1 VLWLKNKEKKQNIV
15 VDATILKIY
24 SNFGR
29 DNLVQPMIQK
39 QDTDTPHFKSYILE
53 DSTYKGGGKK
63 IMMPEGVMVHKL
75 SSNENPLGFSDR
87 AKEAIINATNE
98 LSLYPDNTDI
108 RLRTAL
114 VKDFNNELSAD
125 HFVTANSGS
134 EIIDIISK
142 VFLSEGDE
150 IIVSQPCF
158 LPYTAFTRWMG
169 AKAINVPMTPDY
181 DYNLDG
187 IVSAI
192 TSKTRLIFLASPNNP
207 SGNYIPHDALKN
219 FLDKLP
225 THVIVIYDEV
235 YRHFADADD
244 YTSALPFIKEG
255 YRMIA
260 INSFSKTYG
269 LAGLRVGYCY
279 APLELS
285 NYIRKVCKP
294 FLLSSLAL
302 EGAIAALEDID
313 FVERTVALVQ
323 KERKYVLNG
332 LQELGIKHWP
342 TQGNFVLIDP
352 PMEDLKFTSVMEQQ
366 GIMVRPVG
374 VFGAPGRVRISFGV
388 RAANKA
394 MLAAIKTVLN
404 D

>member
-1 VLWLKNKEKKQNIV
+1 M
-15 VDATILKIY
+15 Y
-24 SNFGR
+24 
-29 DNLVQPMIQK
+29 
-39 QDTDTPHFKSYILE
+39 KSYIQE

-63 IMMPEGVMVHKL
+63 IVMPTGIEVHKL
-75 SSNENPLGFSDR
+75 SSNENPLGFS
-87 AKEAIINATNE
+87 KKVSLAITNAVND

-108 RLRTAL
+108 RLREAL
-114 VKDFNNELSAD
+114 SKDFKEQLDAD

-181 DYNLDG
+181 DYNLEG
-187 IVSAI
+187 ILKAI
-192 TSKTRLIFLASPNNP
+192 TAKTKMIFLASPNNP
-207 SGNYIPHDALKN
+207 SGNYIPYDVLVAFLSKVPKN
-219 FLDKLP
+219 
-225 THVIVIYDEV
+225 VIVVYDEV
-235 YRHFADADD
+235 YRHFAEASD
-244 YTSALPFIKEG
+244 YTSALPFVLEG
-255 YRMIA
+255 YNIIG

-279 APLELS
+279 APLALS

-302 EGAIAALEDID
+302 EGAIAALEDTD
-313 FVERTVALVQ
+313 FVQRTVDLVQ
-323 KERKYVLNG
+323 EERKFVLKG
-332 LQELGIKHWP
+332 LDELGIKFWP
-342 TQGNFVLIDP
+342 TEGNFVLIDP
-352 PMEDLKFTSVMEQQ
+352 PVENIDFTKFMESK

-374 VFGAPGRVRISFGV
+374 VFGAPGKVRISFGV
-388 RAANKA
+388 RKANEA
-394 MLAAIKTVLN
+394 MLAAMKELLN
-404 D
+404 NL

>member
-1 VLWLKNKEKKQNIV
+1 M
-15 VDATILKIY
+15 Y
-24 SNFGR
+24 
-29 DNLVQPMIQK
+29 
-39 QDTDTPHFKSYILE
+39 KSYIQE

-63 IMMPEGVMVHKL
+63 IVMPTGIEVHKL
-75 SSNENPLGFSDR
+75 SSNENPLGFS
-87 AKEAIINATNE
+87 KKVSLAITNAVND

-108 RLRTAL
+108 RLREAL
-114 VKDFNNELSAD
+114 SKDFKEQLDAD

-181 DYNLDG
+181 DYNLEG
-187 IVSAI
+187 ILKAI
-192 TSKTRLIFLASPNNP
+192 TAKTKMIFLASPNNP
-207 SGNYIPHDALKN
+207 SGNYIPYDVLVAFLSKVPKN
-219 FLDKLP
+219 
-225 THVIVIYDEV
+225 VIVVYDEV
-235 YRHFADADD
+235 YRHFAEASD
-244 YTSALPFIKEG
+244 YTSALPFVLEG
-255 YRMIA
+255 YNIIG

-279 APLELS
+279 APLALS

-302 EGAIAALEDID
+302 EGAIAALEDTD
-313 FVERTVALVQ
+313 FVQRTVDLVQ
-323 KERKYVLNG
+323 EERKFVLKG
-332 LQELGIKHWP
+332 LDELGIKFWP
-342 TQGNFVLIDP
+342 TEGNFVLIDP
-352 PMEDLKFTSVMEQQ
+352 PVEDIDFTKFMESK

-374 VFGAPGRVRISFGV
+374 VFGAPGKVRISFGV
-388 RAANKA
+388 RKANEA
-394 MLAAIKTVLN
+394 MLAAMKELLN
-404 D
+404 NL

>member
-1 VLWLKNKEKKQNIV
+1 M
-15 VDATILKIY
+15 ATT
-24 SNFGR
+24 
-29 DNLVQPMIQK
+29 QE
-39 QDTDTPHFKSYILE
+39 TDSRLYKSYILE

-63 IMMPEGVMVHKL
+63 IVMPEGIAVHKL
-75 SSNENPLGFSDR
+75 SSNENPLGFSDNAKDAIVR
-87 AKEAIINATNE
+87 ATAE
-98 LSLYPDNTDI
+98 LSLYPDNTDL
-108 RLRTAL
+108 RLRQAL
-114 VKDFNNELSAD
+114 VKDFNNELTVD

-169 AKAINVPMTPDY
+169 ATAINVPMTPDY
-181 DYNLDG
+181 DYDLDG
-187 IVSAI
+187 ILNAV
-192 TSKTRLIFLASPNNP
+192 TSKTKLIFLASPNNP
-207 SGNYIPHDALKN
+207 SGNYIPHSALSH
-219 FLDKLP
+219 FLEKVP
-225 THVIVIYDEV
+225 SHVMVIYDEV
-235 YRHFADADD
+235 YRHFAEASD
-244 YTSALPFIKEG
+244 YTSALPFVKEG
-255 YRMIA
+255 KNIIA

-279 APLELS
+279 APLALS

-302 EGAIAALEDID
+302 EGAIAALEDTD
-313 FVERTVALVQ
+313 FVERTVDLVRT
-323 KERKYVLNG
+323 ERTYVLKG
-332 LQELGIKHWP
+332 LKQLGIKFWP

-352 PMEDLKFTSVMEQQ
+352 PLEDMKFTALMEQQ

-374 VFGAPGRVRISFGV
+374 VFGAPGKVRISFGV
-388 RAANKA
+388 RAANTA

-404 D
+404 SK

>member
-1 VLWLKNKEKKQNIV
+1 M
-15 VDATILKIY
+15 Y
-24 SNFGR
+24 
-29 DNLVQPMIQK
+29 
-39 QDTDTPHFKSYILE
+39 KSYIQE

-63 IMMPEGVMVHKL
+63 IVLPNGVEVHKL
-75 SSNENPLGFSDR
+75 SSNENPLGFSN
-87 AKEAIINATNE
+87 KVSLAITNAVKD

-108 RLRTAL
+108 RLREAL
-114 VKDFNNELSAD
+114 SKDFKGKLMSD

-181 DYNLDG
+181 DYDLEG
-187 IVSAI
+187 ILKAI
-192 TSKTRLIFLASPNNP
+192 TKRTKMLFLASPNNP
-207 SGNYIPHDALKN
+207 SGNYIPYTKLADFLSRVPKN
-219 FLDKLP
+219 I
-225 THVIVIYDEV
+225 IVVYDEV
-235 YRHFADADD
+235 YRHFAQAAD
-244 YTSALPFIKEG
+244 YTSALPFVLKGHPI
-255 YRMIA
+255 IA
-260 INSFSKTYG
+260 VNSFSKTYG

-302 EGAIAALEDID
+302 EGAIAALEDTD
-313 FVERTVALVQ
+313 FVERTVDLVH
-323 KERKYVLNG
+323 KERKFVLNG
-332 LQELGIKHWP
+332 LDRLGIKFWP
-342 TQGNFVLIDP
+342 TEGNFVLIDP
-352 PMEDLKFTSVMEQQ
+352 PIKDADFTKFMENK

-374 VFGAPGRVRISFGV
+374 VFGAPGKVRISFGV
-388 RAANKA
+388 RKANEA
-394 MLAAIKTVLN
+394 MLAAVKDLLN
-404 D
+404 TIVA

>member
-1 VLWLKNKEKKQNIV
+1 M
-15 VDATILKIY
+15 Y
-24 SNFGR
+24 
-29 DNLVQPMIQK
+29 
-39 QDTDTPHFKSYILE
+39 KSYIQE

-63 IMMPEGVMVHKL
+63 IVMPTGIEVHKL
-75 SSNENPLGFSDR
+75 SSNENPLGFS
-87 AKEAIINATNE
+87 KKVSLAITNAVND

-108 RLRTAL
+108 RLREAL
-114 VKDFNNELSAD
+114 SKDFKEQLDAD

-181 DYNLDG
+181 DYNLEG
-187 IVSAI
+187 ILKAI
-192 TSKTRLIFLASPNNP
+192 TAKTKMIFLASPNNP
-207 SGNYIPHDALKN
+207 SGNYIPYDVLGAFLSKVPKN
-219 FLDKLP
+219 
-225 THVIVIYDEV
+225 VIVVYDEV
-235 YRHFADADD
+235 YRHFAEASD
-244 YTSALPFIKEG
+244 YTSALPFVLEG
-255 YRMIA
+255 YNIIG

-279 APLELS
+279 APLALS

-302 EGAIAALEDID
+302 EGAIAALEDTD
-313 FVERTVALVQ
+313 FVQRTVDLVQ
-323 KERKYVLNG
+323 EERKFVLKG
-332 LQELGIKHWP
+332 LDELGIKFWP
-342 TQGNFVLIDP
+342 TEGNFVLIDP
-352 PMEDLKFTSVMEQQ
+352 PVEDIDFTKFMESK

-374 VFGAPGRVRISFGV
+374 VFGAPGKVRISFGV
-388 RAANKA
+388 RKANEA
-394 MLAAIKTVLN
+394 MLAAMKELLN
-404 D
+404 NL